1 MDDGLRLR
9 IVEAAKNGFPWQAG
23 VAAGVLER
31 RSVPAGGTA
40 AVNGKTLAAPAG
52 GMTLIVRGRLR
63 EVSIVGSALRKILHF
78 TFDRGP
84 GCSV

>member
-1 MDDGLRLR
+1 MPATWE

-23 VAAGVLER
+23 AAAEVLER
-31 RSVPAGGTA
+31 RSVPAGGTV

-52 GMTLIVRGRLR
+52 GMTLIVRGGLR
-63 EVSIVGSALRKILHF
+63 EVSIVGSALRKILYF